1 MGYNEP
7 INERNTMQDIQN
19 FIDTIESFVNTMTTV
34 LPTIAM
40 IAGIVGFIMIAAF
53 SMHVVTSK

>member
-19 FIDTIESFVNTMTTV
+19 FIDTIESFVNTTTTV